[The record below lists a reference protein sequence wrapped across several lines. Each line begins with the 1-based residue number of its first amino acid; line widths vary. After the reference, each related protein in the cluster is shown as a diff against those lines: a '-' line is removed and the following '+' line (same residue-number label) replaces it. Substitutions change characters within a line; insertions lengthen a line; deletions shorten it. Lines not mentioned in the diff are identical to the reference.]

1 MECRSLREY
10 KKKKELGTKR
20 EKTKEGTEERKR
32 SPFFSSRE
40 ELACR
45 SQRPVV
51 YAVCVK

>member
-32 SPFFSSRE
+32 SPFFFFERGISMQEPTSGRI
-40 ELACR
+40 R
-45 SQRPVV
+45 RVR
-51 YAVCVK
+51 